1 MGVRVNVPEGTYT
14 LDSVLASG
22 KGIKISNDLFTS
34 GAGTV
39 LSTKKENISSQ
50 RFEIVS
56 IGNGYYNIIAEHSG
70 KALQAVG
77 DGKAGYAYIEQR
89 ERNSA
94 LEAQKWCFIDAGNG
108 TYYIM
113 SALNTCIDIHSGV
126 TSDGNTVWTYTCNQS
141 NAQKWKLTKADN
153 KTIENGTYTI
163 ANSVNKNQ
171 VLTVSK
177 ESSDNFANVE
187 LDSLKNISAQRFEVE
202 YVGNGYYKIVAE
214 HSGKS
219 LDILNGSEKK
229 KCEFAAICME

>member
-1 MGVRVNVPEGTYT
+1 MGIQYGH
-14 LDSVLASG
+14 
-22 KGIKISNDLFTS
+22 I
-34 GAGTV
+34 
-39 LSTKKENISSQ
+39 
-50 RFEIVS
+50 
-56 IGNGYYNIIAEHSG
+56 
-70 KALQAVG
+70 
-77 DGKAGYAYIEQR
+77 
-89 ERNSA
+89 
-94 LEAQKWCFIDAGNG
+94 
-108 TYYIM
+108 
-113 SALNTCIDIHSGV
+113 
-126 TSDGNTVWTYTCNQS
+126 TCNQS

-229 KCEFAAICME
+229 NANLQQYAWIAVCSTLEICKSR